1 MHVRAEA
8 VTTRRRFPRES
19 TVKARNGGQ
28 TTHMNIFNRIVMTLL
43 AFILLAFGT
52 ITFLL
57 LTQIVVPDN
66 SYLRAILAAYNAWR
80 AIVLLRGGTT
90 NFAVLISL
98 LLLLIGLVLFVFE
111 LLPIG
116 NVFRRRETK
125 QYVVRQD
132 QLGQVTL
139 SRTMV
144 RDVVQHVAEAVPGVT
159 HAEPEV
165 KDGPD
170 GLHLTTHASLAWDAD
185 APAVGQQLQERIKD
199 SVQTQLGLPV
209 AEVRVTAQAAPI
221 AKDQRRRV
229 ARVA

>member
-1 MHVRAEA
+1 MN
-8 VTTRRRFPRES
+8 
-19 TVKARNGGQ
+19 ARSGGQ
-28 TTHMNIFNRIVMTLL
+28 TTHMNIFNRIVIALL
-43 AFILLAFGT
+43 AFILFAFGT
-52 ITFLL
+52 TTFLL
-57 LTQIVVPDN
+57 LTGIVVPDN

-80 AIVLLRGGTT
+80 AIVLLRGGST
-90 NFAVLISL
+90 NFAVLIAL
-98 LLLLIGLVLFVFE
+98 LLMLIGLVLFVLE

-116 NVFRRRETK
+116 GLFRRRESK
-125 QYVVRQD
+125 HYVVRQD

-159 HAEPEV
+159 RAEPEV

-221 AKDQRRRV
+221 VKEQRRRV